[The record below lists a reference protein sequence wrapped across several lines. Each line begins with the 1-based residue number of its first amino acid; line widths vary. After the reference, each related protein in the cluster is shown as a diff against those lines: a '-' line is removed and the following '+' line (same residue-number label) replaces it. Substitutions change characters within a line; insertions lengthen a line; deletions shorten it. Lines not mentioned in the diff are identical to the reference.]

1 MDSQTI
7 DKYLNGYQSNKT
19 KTHKLKIDDF
29 LRGKKLFLS
38 DGTPQKFYY
47 ERVLWQYL
55 GDNRGLNCAESS
67 FRAYIS
73 RKPEF
78 QQYFDSRKGEL
89 SRKQTVRIET
99 PPSEIAQFDW
109 KENIRF
115 VTKNVETLYKMKS
128 FRFKAIQ

>member
-1 MDSQTI
+1 M
-7 DKYLNGYQSNKT
+7 
-19 KTHKLKIDDF
+19 
-29 LRGKKLFLS
+29 
-38 DGTPQKFYY
+38 
-47 ERVLWQYL
+47 LWQYL
-55 GDNRGLNCAESS
+55 KDNQRLNCAESS